1 MGAFFGDIFN
11 IRIKKSLE
19 IFKILLK
26 NPTYLLRGWY
36 SDVLEQ
42 AKQEDVIKRYG
53 LTNGLPTVDLIDLV
67 PHFKEIVDPYSY
79 LTETSPPMD
88 IAFLMSLARQYKNC
102 KYLEIGTWRGESLA
116 NVSKV
121 AKECVSISLSDEEL
135 RKWGHPEKYIKL
147 QRFYSKG
154 LKNVLHINHNSLT
167 FDYSKLNK
175 KFDLIFVD
183 GDHRYTSV
191 KIDTQNVFRLLKDE
205 NSVIVWHDCGA
216 DTEGVKWSVLAGI
229 LDGCP
234 PEKRKN
240 LYRVS
245 NTMCAIYMTKKIKH
259 EFLTF
264 PQTPNKNFKIKI
276 NSRKLN
282 KKTK

>member
-1 MGAFFGDIFN
+1 MSKSSREITG
-11 IRIKKSLE
+11 IRIKKALAML
-19 IFKILLK
+19 KILIK
-26 NPTYLLRGWY
+26 NPKYLFYSWY
-36 SDVLEQ
+36 SDILEQ
-42 AKQEDVIKRYG
+42 AKQEDVIKRYR
-53 LTNGLPTVDLIDLV
+53 LPEGLPTLDLLELV
-67 PHFKEIVDPYSY
+67 PNFKETVEPYSY

-88 IAFLMSLARQYKNC
+88 IAFIMAMARQYKNC
-102 KYLEIGTWRGESLA
+102 KYLEIGAWRGESLA
-116 NVSKV
+116 NVAKV
-121 AKECVSISLSDEEL
+121 AKDCVSISLSDEEL
-135 RKWGHPEKYIKL
+135 RGWGHPEKYIKL

-191 KIDTQNVFRLLKDE
+191 KIDTQNVFKLLKDE
-205 NSVIVWHDCGA
+205 NSVIIWHDCGA
-216 DTEGVKWSVLAGI
+216 DTEGTKWSVLAGI

-245 NTMCAIYMTKKIKH
+245 NTMCAIYTTKKLKH
-259 EFLTF
+259 EFLSF
-264 PQTPNKNFKIKI
+264 PQTPNKDFRVQITATKLKRKI
-276 NSRKLN
+276 
-282 KKTK
+282 